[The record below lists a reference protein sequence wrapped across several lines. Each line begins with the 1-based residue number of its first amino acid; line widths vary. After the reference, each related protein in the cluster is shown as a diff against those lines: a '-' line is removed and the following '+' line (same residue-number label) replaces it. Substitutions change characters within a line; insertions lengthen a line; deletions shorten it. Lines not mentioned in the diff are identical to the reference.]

1 MEISD
6 KEQKLQK
13 LRLRMNRISIVNC
26 ILQTFTLGAYAWA
39 GSTQWSVVLAFFLA
53 SGSTTVFFAI
63 VIASGWNLRFRDR
76 GLLVPQLAVGSAI
89 QIAFLVIEP
98 KLWIVFL
105 LSFVVTYAYAMIR
118 FSPRQF
124 TGAWLAFAII
134 TAVALYAGRDRFGYP
149 GTSGLDIFI
158 LWLYFC
164 FAIRS
169 LTLICAQFSYLRD
182 QLSEKNKQLLE
193 SVEKI
198 NALASHD
205 DLTGAYN
212 RRSFMLLLAEE
223 RARTDRSGQMFWVAI
238 LDLDHFKSVNDRFGH
253 LIGDDVLRMFC
264 QSVQSA
270 LRSTD
275 RFARYGGEEF
285 VVLLTATVTADAAA
299 IVMER
304 IRLSIQS
311 LDWSAMAPGL
321 AVTVSAG
328 ITSFRSGESVEEL
341 LGRADAALYEA
352 KDKGR
357 NCVVFS

>member
-1 MEISD
+1 
-6 KEQKLQK
+6 
-13 LRLRMNRISIVNC
+13 MNRISIVNC
-26 ILQTFTLGAYAWA
+26 VLQTLTLAAYAWA
-39 GSTQWSVVLAFFLA
+39 GSTQWPVVLAFFLA

-63 VIASGWNLRFRDR
+63 FIAAGWNLRFKDK
-76 GLLVPQLAVGSAI
+76 GLLVPQLTVGSAI
-89 QIAFLVIEP
+89 QIAFLIIEP

-124 TGAWLAFAII
+124 TAAWLAFAII
-134 TAVALYAGRDRFGYP
+134 TAAALYAGRDRFGYP
-149 GTSGLDIFI
+149 GTSGFDIFI

-182 QLSEKNKQLLE
+182 QLSEKNKQLSA

-198 NALASHD
+198 KELASHD
-205 DLTGAYN
+205 DLTGVYN
-212 RRSFMLLLAEE
+212 RRSFMLFLAEE
-223 RARTDRSGQMFWVAI
+223 QARADRSGQKFWVAI

-253 LIGDDVLRMFC
+253 LVGDEVLRTFC
-264 QSVQSA
+264 RAVQA
-270 LRSTD
+270 AIRNTD

-285 VVLLTATVTADAAA
+285 VVLLASTATTDAAG

-304 IRLSIQS
+304 IRLSTQS
-311 LDWSAMAPGL
+311 SDWSSLAPGL

-352 KDKGR
+352 KGRGR
-357 NCVVFS
+357 NRVVFA